1 MYYVIKAGIIPNY
14 LLFMVYENEGLK
26 EKKKAFFALPVT
38 ALRASNNDNDSH
50 WSIRSKFAWQVIPK
64 RFM

>member
-14 LLFMVYENEGLK
+14 LLFMVYENQGLK

-38 ALRASNNDNDSH
+38 LLWEPVTMTMIATDL
-50 WSIRSKFAWQVIPK
+50 
-64 RFM
+64 